1 MLLIN
6 PAIFGILILAL
17 ILAIIKNG
25 TFEYLKKEGTPWQL
39 KFLEI
44 WNNFISYS
52 IGGLIG
58 YYFFTVRWGMLLKGE
73 QVTIAD
79 FALILLMSLSF
90 FGHLPVLSRNISEG
104 TSAILK
110 RVLEGK

>member
-1 MLLIN
+1 M
-6 PAIFGILILAL
+6 
-17 ILAIIKNG
+17 LAIIKNG
-25 TFEYLKKEGTPWQL
+25 TFEHLKVKGTPWQL

-58 YYFFTVRWGMLLKGE
+58 YYFFTVRWELLLGGE
-73 QVTIAD
+73 QVTISD
-79 FALILLMSLSF
+79 FGLILLLSLSF

-104 TSAILK
+104 ISAILK